1 MIKMLYFKERILLKY
16 LLLISLILPPFATS
30 ETVELDKKFALK
42 VLVASYVNG
51 FKEFDTTV
59 VGYDDSVSIGIYVD
73 REVQSRERASHL
85 ANRFREQVPKL
96 LELNS
101 WAKNVNVIVNVY

>member
-1 MIKMLYFKERILLKY
+1 MLKY
-16 LLLISLILPPFATS
+16 LLLIGLIFSPFVIS
-30 ETVELDKKFALK
+30 ETVEFDKKFALK

-59 VGYDDSVSIGIYVD
+59 VGHDDRVSIGIYVD
-73 REVQSRERASHL
+73 SEVQSRERASHL

-101 WAKNVNVIVNVY
+101 WAKDIKVIVNVY